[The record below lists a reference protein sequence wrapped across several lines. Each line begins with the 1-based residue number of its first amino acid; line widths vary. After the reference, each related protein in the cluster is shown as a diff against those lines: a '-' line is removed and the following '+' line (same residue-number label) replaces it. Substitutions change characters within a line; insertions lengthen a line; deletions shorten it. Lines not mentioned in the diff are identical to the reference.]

1 MMSFF
6 SPWMLLGL
14 AAAAT
19 PIILHLLRKRTAE
32 RILWGAWMFLAD
44 SLRFKRRKLMLEDI
58 VLLVLR
64 TLTLAFAALA
74 FARPFLPELRFFGGT
89 GMDKDV
95 VLVIDASASMKLR
108 DPSGTTAFAKALEE
122 ARSLV
127 KESPRGTA
135 FGIVIGEG
143 TPGILTPSPISAKRE
158 VLEMLDRLE
167 PGDDAMDAPRS

>member
-14 AAAAT
+14 VAAAA

-64 TLTLAFAALA
+64 TLTLVFAALA
-74 FARPFLPELRFFGGT
+74 FARPFLPELRFFGGA
-89 GMDKDV
+89 GMD
-95 VLVIDASASMKLR
+95 ISSR
-108 DPSGTTAFAKALEE
+108 SRRE
-122 ARSLV
+122 AR
-127 KESPRGTA
+127 
-135 FGIVIGEG
+135 
-143 TPGILTPSPISAKRE
+143 
-158 VLEMLDRLE
+158 RL
-167 PGDDAMDAPRS
+167 ALS

>member
-14 AAAAT
+14 VAAAA

-32 RILWGAWMFLAD
+32 RLLWGAWMFLAD
-44 SLRFKRRKLMLEDI
+44 SLRLKRRKLMLEDI

-74 FARPFLPELRFFGGT
+74 FARPFLPELHFFGGA
-89 GMDKDV
+89 GMGKDV

-108 DPSGTTAFAKALEE
+108 DSSGTTAFAKALEE

-127 KESPRGTA
+127 KESPKGTA
-135 FGIVIGEG
+135 FGVPTGSDLIATVNYHRYAKQSSAELIAEG
-143 TPGILTPSPISAKRE
+143 AIS
-158 VLEMLDRLE
+158 
-167 PGDDAMDAPRS
+167 